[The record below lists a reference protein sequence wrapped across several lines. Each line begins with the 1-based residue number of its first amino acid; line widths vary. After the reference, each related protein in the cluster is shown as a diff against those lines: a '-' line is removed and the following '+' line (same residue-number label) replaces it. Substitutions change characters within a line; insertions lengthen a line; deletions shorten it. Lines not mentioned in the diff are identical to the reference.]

1 VFFLLLMRMPTNL
14 RISLPANPWPA
25 LARYS
30 NGLVGGAIVLAG
42 LALLLALWLG
52 WIDILSYTSQVAS
65 PEPKSPTAAA
75 PTTVELPPEK
85 LAAADLHL
93 TVVQTEPLQPM
104 RAVPGEIDYDKEK
117 RVPITAPVAGVVLQV
132 LVDPGQQVAKDQPL
146 AVLSSRQVGEARDE
160 VEKRKAD
167 LELAR
172 VEEARSSRIAANVD
186 ELLEMLS
193 QRPDPE
199 SAESVLQQKALGDY
213 RDKII
218 GAYSRLVLAERRM
231 KDTTDIGG
239 ATLSARIVEQ
249 RKSDREVAAAQYDTA
264 RDNSRFDATR
274 EREKAKAV
282 REQAER
288 LLAVAQQALANLL
301 GPLADM
307 RPVTDREHLSEMT
320 LLAPIAGRIEE
331 RNTVKA
337 ALVAAGGPLFIIA
350 DTSEVW
356 VSAEIHE
363 RDWRALDFVKQ
374 GDELKVR
381 VFALENAM
389 LTAKVQWVGPQ
400 LGDITRSVP
409 LVAELSNDDGKL
421 KPNMF
426 VWVLVPLDKPHDGLV
441 VPAGAIMRHENQPFV
456 FVPDG
461 ERRFR
466 RVDVELGLETNDRI
480 EIVSGLKLGDTVV
493 DRGAF
498 YLKSEL
504 LLEREE

>member
-1 VFFLLLMRMPTNL
+1 MRILTNL
-14 RISLPANPWPA
+14 RPSLAGKTWPA

-30 NGLVGGAIVLAG
+30 NALVSGLIVAAG

-52 WIDILSYTSQVAS
+52 WIDVLSHTSQVAS
-65 PEPKSPTAAA
+65 REPDNGPVAA
-75 PTTVELPPEK
+75 PTSVELPAEK
-85 LAAADLHL
+85 LAAADVHL
-93 TVVQTEPLQPM
+93 IAVERQPLQPM
-104 RAVPGEIDYDKEK
+104 RAVPAEIDYDKEK

-172 VEEARSSRIAANVD
+172 LEESRLSRIAATLD
-186 ELLEMLS
+186 DLLELLAK
-193 QRPDPE
+193 RPDPE
-199 SAESVLQQKALGDY
+199 AVEKALGDKALGDY
-213 RDKII
+213 RDKIMS
-218 GAYSRLVLAERRM
+218 AYSRLVLAERRM
-231 KDTTDIGG
+231 KDTTDVGG

-264 RDNSRFDATR
+264 RDNSRFDAVKQR
-274 EREKAKAV
+274 GIAQSA

-307 RPVTDREHLSEMT
+307 RPITDREHLSELT
-320 LLAPIAGRIEE
+320 LISPIAGRIEE
-331 RNTVKA
+331 RHTVKA
-337 ALVAAGGPLFIIA
+337 ALVAAGGPLFTVA
-350 DTSEVW
+350 DTTTVW

-363 RDWRALDFVKQ
+363 RDWRALDFVHE
-374 GDELKVR
+374 GSELKVY
-381 VFALENAM
+381 VYALQGAP
-389 LTAKVQWVGPQ
+389 LTARFQWIGPQ
-400 LGDITRSVP
+400 VGDVTRSVP
-409 LVAELSNDDGKL
+409 LVAELPNDDGKL

-426 VWVLVPLDKPHDGLV
+426 AWMLVPLDKPHDGLV

-461 ERRFR
+461 ERTFR

-480 EIVSGLKLGDTVV
+480 EILSGLKAGDKVV
-493 DRGAF
+493 DQGAF